1 MDNILLSLVLSQII
15 LIPLARKW
23 ELDLR
28 IVCTSAL
35 AIGLIVGC
43 VLAVT
48 SRYYDLALWA
58 RALASGV
65 LIMALA
71 IGALLARFYRD
82 PERVPPASDDLI
94 LSPAD
99 GTIKYIK
106 RLAPGELPVSVKRG
120 KEMAVS
126 EPLREILADQ
136 GGYLIGI
143 SMTFLDV
150 HVIRAAIKGT
160 LTHFEHIDGCFLSL
174 KRADA
179 LYRNER
185 VLEVIKND
193 RYAVGLVQI
202 ASRLVRRIVA
212 YVPEGEQLDLAQR
225 IGMIK
230 LGSQVDVILPKT
242 DGLRL
247 LIKTGDRVY
256 AGVSILAGIGQI
268 RLPSLDTVSSISSA
282 LPQVTI
288 GEPSVA

>member
-1 MDNILLSLVLSQII
+1 MDNILLSLVLGQII

-23 ELDLR
+23 ELNLR

-35 AIGLIVGC
+35 VIGLIAGC

-48 SRYYDLALWA
+48 SRYYDLALWT
-58 RALASGV
+58 RILASGV
-65 LIMALA
+65 LIMTLA
-71 IGALLARFYRD
+71 SGALLARFYRD
-82 PERVPPASDDLI
+82 PERVVPAGDDLI
-94 LSPAD
+94 VSPAD

-126 EPLREILADQ
+126 EPLREILGDQ

-143 SMTFLDV
+143 AMTFLDV

-179 LYRNER
+179 LCRNER
-185 VLEVIKND
+185 VLEVVSND

-212 YVPEGEQLDLAQR
+212 YAREGEQLDLGQR

-230 LGSQVDVILPKT
+230 LGSQVDVILPET
-242 DGLRL
+242 DGLQL
-247 LIKTGDRVY
+247 QIKTGDKVY
-256 AGVSILAGIGQI
+256 AGVSILAGIGRMQT
-268 RLPSLDTVSSISSA
+268 LKTASSA
-282 LPQVTI
+282 STTLPLSTI
-288 GEPSVA
+288 GQPSMA